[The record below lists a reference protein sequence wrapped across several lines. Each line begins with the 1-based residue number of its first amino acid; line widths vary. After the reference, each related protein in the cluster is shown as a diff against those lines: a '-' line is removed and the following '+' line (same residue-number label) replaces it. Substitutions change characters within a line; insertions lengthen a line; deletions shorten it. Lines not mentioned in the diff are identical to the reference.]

1 LNPLHETITKY
12 VKCQRKEL
20 RLPST
25 RLLFIAMGALCS
37 ADSSAAGPKRRGSLR
52 KEQTARNLA
61 INEKIK
67 EALKLKIEEQ
77 KKLEHPITLER
88 ILLKFDKLNDVLG
101 YVKDVFDQLSPD
113 GCPLGADD
121 LYKALQMLKGRSSK
135 EEVDNIFHFSDLE
148 QNTKVNLKE
157 FVVAL
162 TVAIVLGNVDFGT
175 EKVKLAASPRR
186 ASISS
191 FFGHPKEVY
200 EMLQLIISAY
210 LIFDTQGVGYVF
222 CSMFFLLLLFE
233 TSLSLYR
240 STAASLHYLTLHDT
254 CLTITSSSPQPIN
267 RQSTQYSYILRIT
280 TTLQV
285 HRARPR

>member
-1 LNPLHETITKY
+1 
-12 VKCQRKEL
+12 
-20 RLPST
+20 
-25 RLLFIAMGALCS
+25 MGAMCS
-37 ADSSAAGPKRRGSLR
+37 AESAAGPKRRGSLR

-101 YVKDVFDQLSPD
+101 YVKDVFDQLSPN
-113 GCPLGADD
+113 GNPLGADD

-135 EEVDNIFHFSDLE
+135 EEVDSIFHFSDLE

-210 LIFDTQGVGYVF
+210 LLFDTQGVGYIERDRVEVLLEETGHKQGTN
-222 CSMFFLLLLFE
+222 SM
-233 TSLSLYR
+233 
-240 STAASLHYLTLHDT
+240 LTNERWKELDWDDDGKIDLAEFVNAFT
-254 CLTITSSSPQPIN
+254 KWVDFDNVLGDDDE
-267 RQSTQYSYILRIT
+267 
-280 TTLQV
+280 
-285 HRARPR
+285 